1 MPPIEQRIRP
11 QLKRFSGLSWNAV
24 LAIVSVV
31 FVIQLG
37 LLALVLWLPGR
48 SNIWVAVGLIGL
60 AGTLAAWLAL
70 GWFAGQMTR
79 QRRTADE
86 LRQAYAKLAETHRQ
100 LLAVHDIGK
109 EIASAADI
117 QQVLELAARAP
128 THLAGAQGSA
138 VVMFDDKQ
146 ERLRLDMAWGLSDA
160 YVTGFRQRIE
170 LGVPADRCQ
179 QCSALNAQVSGDC
192 PLFDGM
198 QTLARAEGIRSLAC
212 VPLVREQRRE
222 GILTAYFPSADG
234 PPEQQ
239 IQLLNIVAT
248 EIASALESVRLRQ
261 QQMATLYA
269 VEGLT
274 RSGQDLDALL
284 QQVLETSLTG
294 WSVRRGAILLWDESN
309 AAWNH
314 WVQAGLDYDGD
325 SALFD
330 LALRLAEQVRQS
342 NRPLMIPDL
351 SKQPAL
357 LPQTASG
364 LRSAAAD
371 VLISSGKIL
380 GALVMLT
387 EQRGRFGETQAP
399 FFSAIA
405 HQAALAISN
414 AQLHAQVQHMA
425 ILGERYR
432 LSREIHDGLAQTLG
446 SLGWQLD
453 HLGLLLE
460 SGDLRA
466 AEEVLAGTRQAT
478 REAYMDVRESI
489 DGLRLAAD
497 HAGGLA
503 SVLAEYTEEF
513 EDRTGIE
520 TDFQSGEMDDPA
532 MLAPEAE
539 LQLLRI
545 AQESLTNVRKHAN
558 ARHAWVTLRFGVD
571 QVELSVSDDGR
582 GFDPRLPRG
591 RQHVG
596 LTGMRER
603 IHSLGGTLT
612 LATSPGQ
619 GTRITVTVPI
629 HLSKPATLAEQPAAQ
644 LAQVEWQPST

>member
-1 MPPIEQRIRP
+1 M
-11 QLKRFSGLSWNAV
+11 
-24 LAIVSVV
+24 
-31 FVIQLG
+31 
-37 LLALVLWLPGR
+37 
-48 SNIWVAVGLIGL
+48 
-60 AGTLAAWLAL
+60 
-70 GWFAGQMTR
+70 
-79 QRRTADE
+79 
-86 LRQAYAKLAETHRQ
+86 
-100 LLAVHDIGK
+100 
-109 EIASAADI
+109 
-117 QQVLELAARAP
+117 LELAAHAP

-138 VVMFDDKQ
+138 VMMFDEKQ

-170 LGVPADRCQ
+170 LGVPAERCQ
-179 QCSALNAQVSGDC
+179 TCSTLHAQVSGNC

-222 GILTAYFPSADG
+222 GILTAYFPSPDG
-234 PPEQQ
+234 PPEEQV
-239 IQLLNIVAT
+239 QLLNIVAT

-274 RSGQDLDALL
+274 RSGQDLDDLL
-284 QQVLETSLTG
+284 QQVLQTSLTG
-294 WSVRRGAILLWDESN
+294 WSVQHGAILLWDESN
-309 AAWNH
+309 EAWNH

-325 SALFD
+325 SAFFD

-342 NRPLMIPDL
+342 NQPLMIPDL

-357 LPQTASG
+357 LPQTAGG
-364 LRSAAAD
+364 LKSAAAD
-371 VLISSGKIL
+371 VLISSGKVL
-380 GALVMLT
+380 GALVMMT

-425 ILGERYR
+425 ILDERYR

-460 SGDLRA
+460 SGDLQA

-520 TDFQSGEMDDPA
+520 TDFQAGELDDPLV
-532 MLAPEAE
+532 LAPEAE

-558 ARHAWVTLRFGVD
+558 ARHAWVTLRYGLD
-571 QVELSVSDDGR
+571 QVELSIADDGR

-596 LTGMRER
+596 LTGIRER
-603 IHSLGGTLT
+603 VHSLGGTLT

-619 GTRITVTVPI
+619 GTRLTVTVPI
-629 HLSKPATLAEQPAAQ
+629 HPARPASPWLNSKVHRLCKLHNKPSIQPCARPCRNSWSDSRAFGASGTSRASAGFAAQ
-644 LAQVEWQPST
+644 TRLKPRTPT